1 MGFLSLAAL
10 DFPRYC
16 TMAAVMQLDISLY
29 IFDLPFASPAGPL
42 CAPLPCSLCSAVLMP
57 PALLAAVIL
66 CVQCP
71 GYVIGKMPFEPR
83 EEGGGVGGGGAHN
96 SPFIASEWLLFFRLL
111 FAVSLTLTPP
121 PPTLS
126 LSLYIY
132 IIQTRCNR
140 WGWRGQRNAQVDT
153 ATGYRELIISWIGF

>member
-16 TMAAVMQLDISLY
+16 TMAAVMQLHISLY

-42 CAPLPCSLCSAVLMP
+42 CAPLPCCLCSAVLMP

-83 EEGGGVGGGGAHN
+83 EERGGGGRGLAHN
-96 SPFIASEWLLFFRLL
+96 NPFIASEGLLFSVFFLL
-111 FAVSLTLTPP
+111 SNIDPPLPRPSLF
-121 PPTLS
+121 
-126 LSLYIY
+126 IY
-132 IIQTRCNR
+132 I
-140 WGWRGQRNAQVDT
+140 
-153 ATGYRELIISWIGF
+153 